1 MSAIERAIEVVGSQT
16 GLAKILGV
24 KQSHVWNWLHVH
36 HRCPAKYIRLTALAT
51 KGEVSETELLIDHE
65 RRSQ

>member
-36 HRCPAKYIRLTALAT
+36 HRCPAKYIRLI
-51 KGEVSETELLIDHE
+51 GHE
-65 RRSQ
+65 RRGQ

>member
-1 MSAIERAIEVVGSQT
+1 MSAIEKAIEVVGSQT

-65 RRSQ
+65 RRNQ